1 MSVVNVGVGAD
12 GLLAAKEALE
22 APADQFGNDGRVE
35 QLWAMKA
42 MEHAEVYFNLLCS
55 VDPGR
60 LKLTGSAEQD
70 DAVFK
75 DLQESFPSLNV
86 QCLTEADLKSDTQ
99 KAKWREFSE
108 RYKHIED
115 YSLGCLF
122 RLDCSQDYS
131 EQNSIIVL
139 KIQFFALEIARNRGG
154 FNDAIRTNFK
164 PTPRKK
170 REVISAPSVTKG
182 GVPMSEV
189 EAELQQIIMGNHQM
203 LR

>member
-1 MSVVNVGVGAD
+1 MSVMNVGAD
-12 GLLAAKEALE
+12 GLLAGMEALQQ
-22 APADQFGNDGRVE
+22 PAEEFGNDGRVE

-70 DAVFK
+70 EAILK
-75 DLQESFPSLNV
+75 DLKESFPDLNV
-86 QCLTEADLKSDTQ
+86 QCLTEEDIKSESE
-99 KAKWREFSE
+99 KVKWREFAE

-122 RLDCSQDYS
+122 RLDSSQDYS
-131 EQNSIIVL
+131 EHNSIIVL
-139 KIQFFALEIARNRGG
+139 KIQFFALEIARNKAG

-170 REVISAPSVTKG
+170 REQPKAAAG
-182 GVPMSEV
+182 GMSEV
-189 EAELQQIIMGNHQM
+189 EAELQQIIMGNHAM